1 VLAERLYSART
12 DARLHNGRRNEVS
25 RCVMDDDPPLVCPW
39 CGNTHES
46 MQTKIFDSSMSTYR
60 PGMIVPGSPVHSGIL
75 KDYTWCCPTEEDEH
89 GRLDVW
95 IVVWHGVLAGYT
107 LDTETAESRLSTIDR
122 LDLLDWLDRMQKKA
136 LEWKNRYLA
145 LYRDL
150 SDLVEYR
157 DLLEEEKSLPQ
168 EDREDKA
175 SRFRRSLVLIRLPA
189 EIRDDPD
196 PLRRILERNDQK
208 STPDR
213 GFFGW

>member
-1 VLAERLYSART
+1 MGLFDTIIL
-12 DARLHNGRRNEVS
+12 
-25 RCVMDDDPPLVCPW
+25 DPPLVCPR
-39 CGNTHES
+39 CGKAHES
-46 MQTKIFDSSMSTYR
+46 MQTKLFDSSMSTYR
-60 PGMIVPGSPVHSGIL
+60 PGMIVPGCPVHSGIL
-75 KDYTWCCPTEEDEH
+75 KDYTWCCPIEEDEQ

-107 LDTETAESRLSTIDR
+107 LESEAAERRLSGIDR
-122 LDLLDWLDRMQKKA
+122 LDLLDWLDRMQKNA
-136 LEWKNRYLA
+136 LEWKNRYHA
-145 LYRDL
+145 LYRDV

-157 DLLEEEKSLPQ
+157 DLPEEEKSLPQ
-168 EDREDKA
+168 ENEEDKV
-175 SRFRRSLVLIRLPA
+175 SRFKRSLVLIRLPA